1 LDRGL
6 VEKATIRR
14 LGRGR
19 SIAILG
25 LTSAGRDVLRAF
37 DVPLPPGRGGTIHT
51 YYCHLIAE
59 YLTKRGIDCEIETE
73 RLKGARV
80 DVCAMPGDHQWTAIE
95 VECSGGNE
103 VRNIASDLDAGYHAV
118 VSLFKDGTR
127 IGRIRESLGVEI
139 APERLAQVTL
149 GDLTNFE
156 TVLDQALNP
165 GGTTVTADP

>member
-1 LDRGL
+1 
-6 VEKATIRR
+6 
-14 LGRGR
+14 
-19 SIAILG
+19 
-25 LTSAGRDVLRAF
+25 
-37 DVPLPPGRGGTIHT
+37 
-51 YYCHLIAE
+51 
-59 YLTKRGIDCEIETE
+59 
-73 RLKGARV
+73 
-80 DVCAMPGDHQWTAIE
+80 MPGDHQWTAIE